1 MGQGSQSIAG
11 LIHALKSAAR
21 QSGHRRLLV
30 CAGDAVWC
38 RQQAAEMVHC
48 MGHEQVLVVAEPRH
62 WQGVAVISG
71 AACLGRLGGEHGNII
86 FDAHAGFDVD
96 AFGAISGTVCAG
108 GVMVL
113 LTPPLDQW
121 SHLPDPQYQRMIVY
135 PQQSADVPGHYLQR
149 LVRLINSSDQLSIL
163 SQHGQ
168 LRQQL
173 CVADSLQAK
182 GAFDYP
188 YVSACQKQAVEKI
201 HHVLRG
207 HRRRPLVLTADRG
220 RGKSAALGIAAA
232 QLLLEGVVHIAIT
245 APAKKSTEIVFKH
258 ARLVL
263 GEQYQTLCKR
273 LEFFAPDDLLRT
285 LPATSLLLV
294 DEAAAIAA
302 PLLERMLEHYSR
314 IVYASTV
321 HGYEGTGRGFA
332 VRFRDTLNKRAPQ
345 WQALN
350 MVEPVR
356 WRANDPL
363 EAFVFQALLLN
374 AAPCQ
379 LAGGDDIS
387 LTTCTFRA
395 ITVAELLADEA
406 LLQQLFGL
414 LVLAHYQTRPWDLRH
429 LLDGGN
435 ILIYGGFAPDNRP
448 LAVLLVA
455 REGGIEPALHED
467 ICFGRR
473 RVRGHI
479 LPQSLSNH
487 LGIADAI
494 SSVGFRVIRLAVHP
508 DCQRMGIGRC
518 LLQVLEE
525 DAVKQGVDYL
535 GTIYGATEDLLHF
548 WGDASFVPV
557 RVGLSRDGASGT
569 HAVMM
574 LKPLTSAAAA
584 LVDTARQRFVTQ
596 FQWLLLDELKAL
608 DASLV
613 ATLLP
618 MLCAQIT
625 GYQRIALDDLP
636 QLWSFTQGQRQYEN
650 CVHLVKKAVWQILA
664 SVPSTAPE
672 ARLLVQRVLQG
683 YSWAQVVDN
692 CRLSGEKQARQLLR
706 ELVKAH
712 CHVIHPQKQESN

>member
-1 MGQGSQSIAG
+1 MAPSIAG
-11 LIHALKSAAR
+11 LIDSLQLAAR
-21 QSGHRRLLV
+21 QSGHRRFLV

-38 RQQAAEMVHC
+38 RQQAAEMIRTHDD
-48 MGHEQVLVVAEPRH
+48 VLVVAEPPD
-62 WQGVAVISG
+62 WQHVTVISA
-71 AACLGRLGGEHGNII
+71 AACLGRLGAEHSHVI
-86 FDAHAGFDVD
+86 FDAHSGFDVD
-96 AFGAISGTVCAG
+96 AFGAISGTVRAG

-121 SHLPDPQYQRMIVY
+121 SHLPDPQYQRMVVY
-135 PQQSADVPGHYLQR
+135 PQQPADVPGHYLQR
-149 LVRLINSSDQLSIL
+149 LVRLINSSNQLSIL

-168 LRQQL
+168 LRQQPG
-173 CVADSLQAK
+173 VADCPQTT
-182 GAFDYP
+182 GEVDYP
-188 YVSACQKQAVEKI
+188 CVTACQQQAVAKI
-201 HHVLRG
+201 HHVVRG

-232 QLLLEGVVHIAIT
+232 QLLLEGVEHIAIT

-263 GEQYQTLCKR
+263 GEQHEALCQR

-302 PLLERMLEHYSR
+302 PLLERMLENYSR
-314 IVYASTV
+314 IVYASTI

-332 VRFRDTLNKRAPQ
+332 VRFRDTLNQRAPQ

-379 LAGGDDIS
+379 FADGEDIS
-387 LTTCTFRA
+387 LATCTFRA

-414 LVLAHYQTRPWDLRH
+414 LVLAQYQTRPWDLRH

-435 ILIYGGFAPDNRP
+435 ILIYAGFAPDNRL

-455 REGGIEPALHED
+455 REGGIEAALDED

-494 SSVGFRVIRLAVHP
+494 APVGFRVIRLAVHP
-508 DCQRMGIGRC
+508 DCQRLGIGRR

-525 DAVKQGVDYL
+525 DAVKQRVDYL
-535 GTIYGATEDLLHF
+535 GTIYGATDDLLHF
-548 WGDASFVPV
+548 WRAASFVPV

-574 LKPLTSAAAA
+574 LKPLTSVAAV
-584 LVDTARQRFVTQ
+584 LVDTAQQRFVAQ

-608 DASLV
+608 DASVV
-613 ATLLP
+613 ATLLS
-618 MLCAQIT
+618 MLCAPIAHF
-625 GYQRIALDDLP
+625 QRITVDDLP

-664 SVPSTAPE
+664 SVPLPVPE
-672 ARLLVQRVLQG
+672 ARLLVQRALQG
-683 YSWAQVVDN
+683 YCWAQVVEN
-692 CRLSGEKQARQLLR
+692 CRLSGEKRARQLLR
-706 ELVKAH
+706 ELVNAH
-712 CHVIHPQKQESN
+712 CHVIHPQESH